1 MINISGMESCEEE
14 WRNWKETHNAHMPY
28 SNQGFRRDTF
38 ILEKDIP
45 LCVALLLCFSH
56 LLCIMEIDPNQ
67 LVKI

>member
-1 MINISGMESCEEE
+1 MNMKKIIITEQQEEKLLE
-14 WRNWKETHNAHMPY
+14 H
-28 SNQGFRRDTF
+28 F